1 MGETFKRQNILY
13 LKLGGINKETQQCE
27 PPPCSSHTKQ
37 RQAKERRQAKA
48 VIIDIE
54 EVELAQN
61 FH

>member
-1 MGETFKRQNILY
+1 VGETFKRQNILS

-27 PPPCSSHTKQ
+27 PLLVVSHTKQ
-37 RQAKERRQAKA
+37 RRQAKA
-48 VIIDIE
+48 AIIDID